1 MTLQSM
7 TGYAYVEGK
16 IDIIPSGKTLVW
28 NWELKSVNA
37 RGLDLRF
44 RLPNGFE
51 GLEQK
56 CRRLLTDSF
65 SRGTITVHLNM
76 PHQQDAVAPIINTK
90 LLDGLLNLQNE
101 LEAKGLV
108 FPSPPRLDVLLTI
121 RGIVEFKNNFE
132 LNQSE
137 KQEIDETLISSFRE
151 SIREL
156 TENRADE
163 GGRIYVVLN
172 ETVLLMEKLRDK
184 AIESAESHPDIRR
197 QRINNQVEEILAGDR
212 RIDEERLIQELAFI
226 LSKSDVKEEIDRL
239 ESHLKA
245 CRALLESGNKVGRR
259 LDFLCQE
266 LNREANTVCA
276 KSLDLALTNIAI
288 EFKSKIEQFR
298 EQIQNVE

>member
-90 LLDGLLNLQNE
+90 
-101 LEAKGLV
+101 
-108 FPSPPRLDVLLTI
+108 
-121 RGIVEFKNNFE
+121 
-132 LNQSE
+132 
-137 KQEIDETLISSFRE
+137 
-151 SIREL
+151 
-156 TENRADE
+156 
-163 GGRIYVVLN
+163 
-172 ETVLLMEKLRDK
+172 
-184 AIESAESHPDIRR
+184 
-197 QRINNQVEEILAGDR
+197 
-212 RIDEERLIQELAFI
+212 
-226 LSKSDVKEEIDRL
+226 
-239 ESHLKA
+239 
-245 CRALLESGNKVGRR
+245 
-259 LDFLCQE
+259 
-266 LNREANTVCA
+266 
-276 KSLDLALTNIAI
+276 
-288 EFKSKIEQFR
+288 
-298 EQIQNVE
+298 